1 MVELTN
7 KIVKCRVKH
16 RCVWCGE
23 FIYPMQK
30 AVYRS
35 GVYEG
40 NFFSDYWHEECFEV
54 APAGEEFGP
63 HEMVRGKNELR

>member
-16 RCVWCGE
+16 RCIWCGE

-40 NFFSDYWHEECFEV
+40 NFFSDYWHEECYGV
-54 APAGEEFGP
+54 APAGEEFNP
-63 HEMVRGKNELR
+63 HEMVRGRDELR

>member
-7 KIVKCRVKH
+7 KVMKCRVKH
-16 RCVWCGE
+16 TCIWCGE

-40 NFFSDYWHEECFEV
+40 NFFSDYWHEECFGNYDTV
-54 APAGEEFGP
+54 LGYDQCG
-63 HEMVRGKNELR
+63 VISKDELR